1 MDILAASDKLSQID
15 LSFDLDGLAVTVL
28 WFRAMRMEGSWL
40 IRRHMHSSYEFHFV
54 AAGSC
59 RVAHAGGEFTARAGQ
74 FYLTGPRVWHEQAAA
89 EENYTEYS
97 INCDITASSAPGP
110 DGRLLY
116 DAFTRTACRPVR
128 DGGSIA
134 CFERAFAEAAE
145 QRAGYY
151 TVLRGLAGMILTL
164 AARALQGGGRAQGQA
179 PLKAAGREDWRFEQ
193 IRQFVADNTGA
204 RITAGD
210 LAGVLYISP
219 RQIGRIILR
228 HTGLSTQQYIRA
240 AKLRCAKELLRRTN
254 LDVSEISA
262 RLGFTSVYY
271 FSQFFKREEGFSP
284 TLFRQN
290 VRKP

>member
-28 WFRAMRMEGSWL
+28 WFRAMRSEGGWL

-59 RVAHAGGEFTARAGQ
+59 RVTHAGGEFTARAGQ
-74 FYLTGPRVWHEQAAA
+74 FYLTGPRVWHEQAATG
-89 EENYTEYS
+89 ESYTEYS
-97 INCDITASSAPGP
+97 INCDIAAPAAPGP
-110 DGRLLY
+110 DGSLLC
-116 DAFTRTACRPVR
+116 DTFAHAACRPVA

-134 CFERAFAEAAE
+134 CFEKALTEAAG
-145 QRAGYY
+145 QKAGYC
-151 TVLRGLAGMILTL
+151 TVLRGLAGMILAL
-164 AARALQGGGRAQGQA
+164 AARALQGGGHAVDLA
-179 PLKAAGREDWRFEQ
+179 PRKAGREDWRFAQ
-193 IRQFVADNTGA
+193 IRQFVADNVDA
-204 RITAGD
+204 RITMED

-219 RQIGRIILR
+219 RQIGRIVLR

-240 AKLRCAKELLRRTN
+240 AKLQRAKELLRQTD

-271 FSQFFKREEGFSP
+271 FSQFFKREEGYPP
-284 TLFRQN
+284 TRFRWN
-290 VRKP
+290 VRKS